1 MALASASAVLDAV
14 LGYRSQCNKRSV
26 NGCDGRGVVPLP
38 LPPCRVR
45 SGGGQAG
52 TRNQA
57 GTRVYED
64 TQAVQPWGGPSL

>member
-1 MALASASAVLDAV
+1 MALASESAVLDAA
-14 LGYRSQCNKRSV
+14 LGYRSQCNRRSV
-26 NGCDGRGVVPLP
+26 NGCEGWGVVPLP

-57 GTRVYED
+57 ETRGYED
-64 TQAVQPWGGPSL
+64 TQAVQPWGGLSL